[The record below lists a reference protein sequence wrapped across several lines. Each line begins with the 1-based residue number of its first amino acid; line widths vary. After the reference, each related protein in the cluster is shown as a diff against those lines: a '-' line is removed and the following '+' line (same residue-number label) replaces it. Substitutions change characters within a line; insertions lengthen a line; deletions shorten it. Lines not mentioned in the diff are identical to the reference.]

1 MQQTRLDARNPR
13 SGLRRR
19 QLLGGGA
26 AAGALL
32 ARGAN
37 RARAQ
42 QPVTLTLA
50 VWGDQAQQ
58 DAFNAVID
66 KYHALHPNVT
76 IRLEVSG
83 FSGQVYQNVDTR
95 LAGHQAPD
103 MFRIQYQAVGRYA
116 AAHALVDLTPYLP
129 PGTAEAFGPAFW
141 QATSYQGKP
150 YALPHHTDT
159 FACYY
164 NKDFLKKLDIEP
176 PASLDKSWSWAEF
189 IRVARTVKDKGLAP
203 YGFAMAWQT
212 GAGYRW
218 LPFLYQH
225 GGQLLDSALKQPT
238 INTLQGI
245 ETITWTQS
253 WFKEGLVPPSTY
265 IKSSE
270 QTQNLFANGTIGL
283 MLNGDWQIPFLAK
296 NMTKWDWDVTYMPR
310 DVAMASDLGGNCLA
324 VTRDSKHP
332 DIAADFL
339 IFATNE
345 EDMRAFVT
353 SAQFL
358 PVRRALIGQDLK
370 FALRGDAMKVFITQ
384 ATTIPAHLV
393 STVTMPVFSK
403 INAGLSDQLDL
414 AFTSGQ
420 DPTATAKNI
429 DEQVRSVLS
438 G

>member
-1 MQQTRLDARNPR
+1 MQQTRLDARNSR

-42 QPVTLTLA
+42 EPVTLTLA

-129 PGTAEAFGPAFW
+129 SGTAEAFGHAFW
-141 QATSYQGKP
+141 QATSYQGKT

-164 NKDFLKKLDIEP
+164 NKDFLKKLGIEP
-176 PASLDKSWSWAEF
+176 PSSLDKSWSWAEF
-189 IRVARTVKDKGLAP
+189 IRVVRTVKDKGLAP

-225 GGQLLDSALKQPT
+225 GGQLLDAALKQPA
-238 INTLQGI
+238 INTPQGI

-265 IKSSE
+265 IKSAE

-296 NMTKWDWDVTYMPR
+296 NMTKWEWDVTYMPR
-310 DVAMASDLGGNCLA
+310 DIAMASDLGGNCLA

-345 EDMRAFVT
+345 ENMRAFVT

-370 FALRGDAMKVFITQ
+370 FALHGDAMKVFITQ

-420 DPTATAKNI
+420 DPTTTAKNI

>member
-1 MQQTRLDARNPR
+1 MQQTRLDATNSRPR
-13 SGLRRR
+13 LRRR
-19 QLLGGGA
+19 DLLSGSA
-26 AAGALL
+26 AAGAVL
-32 ARGAN
+32 AH

-42 QPVTLTLA
+42 EPITLTLA

-116 AAHALVDLTPYLP
+116 AGRALVDLTPYLP

-176 PASLDKSWSWAEF
+176 PTSLDKSWSWIDF
-189 IRVARTVKDKGLAP
+189 IRICRAIKDKGIAP
-203 YGFAMAWQT
+203 YGFAMGWQI

-225 GGQLLDSALKQPT
+225 GGQLLDASLKEPT
-238 INTLQGI
+238 INTRQGI
-245 ETITWTQS
+245 ETIAWTQS
-253 WFKEGLVPPSTY
+253 WFTEGLVPPSTY

-283 MLNGDWQIPFLAK
+283 LLNGDWQIPFLAK
-296 NMTKWDWDVTYMPR
+296 NMTKWEWDVTYMPR
-310 DVAMASDLGGNCLA
+310 DVTMASDLGGNCLA

-339 IFATNE
+339 AFATNE
-345 EDMRAFVT
+345 ENMRAFVT
-353 SAQFL
+353 AAQFL
-358 PVRRALIGQDLK
+358 PVRRTLMDQDLK
-370 FALRGDAMKVFITQ
+370 FAQRGDAMKVFITQ
-384 ATTIPAHLV
+384 ASTIPPHLV
-393 STVTMPVFSK
+393 STVTMPAFSK
-403 INAGLSDQLDL
+403 INAGLTDELDL

-420 DPTATAKNI
+420 SPATTAKNI
-429 DEQVRSVLS
+429 DEQVRRLLS

>member
-1 MQQTRLDARNPR
+1 MQQTTLDATNSRP
-13 SGLRRR
+13 GLRRR
-19 QLLGGGA
+19 DLLGGSA
-26 AAGALL
+26 AAGAVL
-32 ARGAN
+32 AHQAR

-42 QPVTLTLA
+42 EPVTLTLA

-116 AAHALVDLTPYLP
+116 AGRALVDLTPYLP
-129 PGTAEAFGPAFW
+129 QGTAEAFGPAFW
-141 QATSYQGKP
+141 QATSYQSKP

-164 NKDFLKKLDIEP
+164 NKDFLKKVGIEP
-176 PASLDKSWSWAEF
+176 PTSLDKSWSWIDF
-189 IRVARTVKDKGLAP
+189 IRTCRAIKDKGIAP
-203 YGFAMAWQT
+203 YGFAMGWQI

-225 GGQLLDSALKQPT
+225 GGQLLDAALKEST
-238 INTLQGI
+238 INTQQGI
-245 ETITWTQS
+245 ETIAWTQS
-253 WFKEGLVPPSTY
+253 WFTEGLVPPSTY

-283 MLNGDWQIPFLAK
+283 LLNGDWQIPFLAK
-296 NMTKWDWDVTYMPR
+296 NMTKWEWDVTYMPR

-324 VTRDSKHP
+324 VTRDSKHQ

-339 IFATNE
+339 VFATNE
-345 EDMRAFVT
+345 ENMRAFIT
-353 SAQFL
+353 AAQFL
-358 PVRRALIGQDLK
+358 PVRRALMYQDLK
-370 FALRGDAMKVFITQ
+370 FAQRGDAMKVFITQ
-384 ATTIPAHLV
+384 ASTIPPHLV

-403 INAGLSDQLDL
+403 INAGLTDELDL

-420 DPTATAKNI
+420 TPATTAKNI
-429 DEQVRSVLS
+429 DEHVRRVLS